1 MHSKIHL
8 MKLQVIGDSMEFKDK
23 VVLITGANGLVGH
36 PTVHKCLQENV
47 KKIYAV
53 DLKFSEELKQ
63 LSLEHSDKLE
73 LVQSDLTYLHNCE
86 YLFQNEKID
95 IVLHIAGVKGSPL
108 RSSTMPADYLFPML
122 MFNTNMI
129 KAAFDAKVD
138 WFVYLSS
145 VGVYKP
151 ADIMNEEDT
160 WNREETWASTPSKND
175 WHPGWSKRMGEL
187 TLDALKVQ
195 YGWDNWTVIRPSNIY
210 GTHDNF
216 APDATV
222 ISTNIWK
229 LFNVESDEMVCWG
242 DGSPRRDFVF
252 GDDVAQATIDVV
264 KKEVKDIINFGCGE
278 AITIKETIETIV
290 EQYKEITG
298 KTKTI
303 IWDTTKMNGDAIRC
317 LGSTRQQ
324 KYQILP
330 STNLKD
336 GIKKSIQHYMNSV
349 V

>member
-1 MHSKIHL
+1 MDFNGK
-8 MKLQVIGDSMEFKDK
+8 E
-23 VVLITGANGLVGH
+23 VLITGANGLVGH
-36 PTVHKCLQENV
+36 PTVKKCLTERT

-53 DLKFSEELKQ
+53 DIKFSSELRQ
-63 LSLEHSDKLE
+63 LEKESQGRLE
-73 LVQSDLTYLHNCE
+73 LIESDLTYLHNCE
-86 YLFQNEKID
+86 MLFKNKSVN

-129 KAAFDAKVD
+129 KASYDAKID

-151 ADIMNEEDT
+151 KDIMNEEDV
-160 WNREETWASTPSKND
+160 WNREETWSSTPSKND
-175 WHPGWSKRMGEL
+175 WHPGWSKRIGEL

-195 YGWDNWTVIRPSNIY
+195 YGWDNWTVLRPSNIY

-229 LFNVESDEMVCWG
+229 VFNVQEDDIVCWG
-242 DGSPRRDFVF
+242 DGTPRRDFVF

-264 KKEVKDIINFGCGE
+264 KKEVKDIINFGCGD

-290 EQYKEITG
+290 EEYKEVTG
-298 KTKTI
+298 KTKNI
-303 IWDTTKMNGDAIRC
+303 VWDTEKMNGDRIRC
-317 LGSTRQQ
+317 LGKKRQE
-324 KYQILP
+324 KYGILP
-330 STNLKD
+330 QTSLRE
-336 GIKKSIQHYMNSV
+336 GIRKSIESYMNTLQMDG
-349 V
+349 